1 MARGLNFAV
10 SSNVIPKQQILVEIE
25 KGIQKL
31 PEHSANLIRNQ
42 IVSVLNNK
50 RKIKK
55 NLTNNEKKALLNLS
69 KNNEISICKADKGNC
84 TVILDRIDY
93 YEKLL
98 LLLKDE
104 TTYKAIKQDQTK
116 SIERRLNAFIFD
128 LLKRNCIT
136 KQQYYFLRSN
146 DSCAPRLYGLPK
158 VHKKDFPMRPIISF
172 INSPLYNLSKY
183 LSKLL
188 SPLVGKT
195 KFTVKNS
202 YQFVDLLK
210 DVNVESN
217 ECMVSFDV
225 VSLFTKIPV
234 NLAKD
239 VTIEQL
245 RNDVTLNER
254 TEMTIND
261 IEIALN
267 FCLYNTYFKFQGK
280 FYQQIFGVPMGSP
293 ISVTIANLVMEHIE
307 IKAINSF
314 FSPPKLWSRF
324 VDDTFVI
331 LKSDIVKRFFAHINS
346 IEASIKFT
354 IEYEK
359 EDKLPFLDILVMKKK
374 SGTLA
379 TKIYRKETHTNRYL
393 NYESYHSQQQKQGII
408 ISLLNRLAK
417 LITDSKDFNEEKEML
432 RRTLE
437 DNNYPHWL
445 IKKTFNRFRFNK
457 MEKHEISKNYKGTVT
472 LPYFQDLTEILS
484 RIIKKQNIRVYTK
497 PFQTIKQILPN
508 LKDSIEPKQQ
518 PGVIYEIPCLD
529 CVGIY
534 IGETGRAFLTRCK
547 EHMRDVNSKNLA
559 RLENND
565 INNKSA
571 LVKHV
576 YSEKHHMN
584 SNNSKILAKEA
595 DYIKRRFLESFFIH
609 FNNDAFND
617 KTNCF
622 YPNAYYNLKF

>member
-1 MARGLNFAV
+1 M
-10 SSNVIPKQQILVEIE
+10 
-25 KGIQKL
+25 
-31 PEHSANLIRNQ
+31 
-42 IVSVLNNK
+42 
-50 RKIKK
+50 
-55 NLTNNEKKALLNLS
+55 TN
-69 KNNEISICKADKGNC
+69 C
-84 TVILDRIDY
+84 
-93 YEKLL
+93 
-98 LLLKDE
+98 
-104 TTYKAIKQDQTK
+104 
-116 SIERRLNAFIFD
+116 F
-128 LLKRNCIT
+128 
-136 KQQYYFLRSN
+136 
-146 DSCAPRLYGLPK
+146 
-158 VHKKDFPMRPIISF
+158 
-172 INSPLYNLSKY
+172 
-183 LSKLL
+183 
-188 SPLVGKT
+188 
-195 KFTVKNS
+195 

-314 FSPPKLWSRF
+314 FFPPKLWSRF

-393 NYESYHSQQQKQGII
+393 NYESCHSQQQKQGII

-437 DNNYPHWL
+437 DNNYPNWL
-445 IKKTFNRFRFNK
+445 IKKTFNRFRSNK
-457 MEKHEISKNYKGTVT
+457 IEKHEISKNYKGTVT

-484 RIIKKQNIRVYTK
+484 HIIKKQNIRVYTK

-534 IGETGRAFLTRCK
+534 IFETGRAFLTRCK
-547 EHMRDVNSKNLA
+547 EHMQDVNSKNLA
-559 RLENND
+559 RLDNND

-584 SNNSKILAKEA
+584 WNNSKILSKEA
-595 DYIKRRFLESFFIH
+595 DYIKRRFL
-609 FNNDAFND
+609 
-617 KTNCF
+617 
-622 YPNAYYNLKF
+622 

>member
-1 MARGLNFAV
+1 
-10 SSNVIPKQQILVEIE
+10 
-25 KGIQKL
+25 
-31 PEHSANLIRNQ
+31 
-42 IVSVLNNK
+42 
-50 RKIKK
+50 
-55 NLTNNEKKALLNLS
+55 
-69 KNNEISICKADKGNC
+69 
-84 TVILDRIDY
+84 
-93 YEKLL
+93 
-98 LLLKDE
+98 
-104 TTYKAIKQDQTK
+104 
-116 SIERRLNAFIFD
+116 
-128 LLKRNCIT
+128 
-136 KQQYYFLRSN
+136 
-146 DSCAPRLYGLPK
+146 
-158 VHKKDFPMRPIISF
+158 MRPIISF

-374 SGTLA
+374 KWNIG
-379 TKIYRKETHTNRYL
+379 N
-393 NYESYHSQQQKQGII
+393 
-408 ISLLNRLAK
+408 
-417 LITDSKDFNEEKEML
+417 
-432 RRTLE
+432 
-437 DNNYPHWL
+437 
-445 IKKTFNRFRFNK
+445 
-457 MEKHEISKNYKGTVT
+457 
-472 LPYFQDLTEILS
+472 
-484 RIIKKQNIRVYTK
+484 QNI
-497 PFQTIKQILPN
+497 
-508 LKDSIEPKQQ
+508 
-518 PGVIYEIPCLD
+518 
-529 CVGIY
+529 
-534 IGETGRAFLTRCK
+534 
-547 EHMRDVNSKNLA
+547 
-559 RLENND
+559 
-565 INNKSA
+565 
-571 LVKHV
+571 
-576 YSEKHHMN
+576 
-584 SNNSKILAKEA
+584 
-595 DYIKRRFLESFFIH
+595 
-609 FNNDAFND
+609 
-617 KTNCF
+617 
-622 YPNAYYNLKF
+622 